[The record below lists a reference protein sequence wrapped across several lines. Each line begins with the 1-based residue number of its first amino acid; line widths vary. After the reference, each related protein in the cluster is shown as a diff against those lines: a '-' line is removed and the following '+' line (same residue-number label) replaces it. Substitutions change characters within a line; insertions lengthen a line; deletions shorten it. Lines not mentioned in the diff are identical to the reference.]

1 MAEFTAFLQRQLE
14 QIKAQNYDVKRAALK
29 GFELMPISSEIN
41 PGAETITYRSFDKTG
56 IAKVIA
62 GYADDL
68 PRADVLAKEFT
79 SRVRSVGAAY
89 GYSVQE
95 LRAAQF
101 ANQNLAGMKRSAAE
115 RANDEKLNRVAWY
128 GDTEFGLQGLL
139 SAGTGIPTG
148 TAAANAGGTS
158 TKWVDKTADEIAKDI
173 SDAVTSVIS
182 TTNGVEQP
190 DSIVLSIDLYRE
202 ISTRRLGDSGDL
214 TVLEFVQKAN
224 PMITRW
230 EWANELT
237 ASQRA
242 ANGIASFADGVMW
255 VYRYDP
261 TAFTWEIPMMFME
274 HPFEKR
280 NLEYVID
287 CESRTGGL
295 IIYYPLSMRI
305 VDGL

>member
-1 MAEFTAFLQRQLE
+1 MTEFTTFLSRQLD
-14 QIKAQNYDVKRAALK
+14 QIKAKSYDTKRAPLK
-29 GFELMPISSEIN
+29 GFDLMPISSDIN
-41 PGAETITYRSFDKTG
+41 AGAETITYRSFDKTG
-56 IAKVIA
+56 IAKIIA

-68 PRADVLAKEFT
+68 PRADVLAKEVT

-101 ANQNLAGMKRSAAE
+101 ANQNLTGMKRSAAE
-115 RANDEKLNRVAWY
+115 RANDEKLNRVVWY
-128 GDTEFGLQGLL
+128 GDSEFGLQGLL
-139 SAGTGIPTG
+139 STATGIPTG
-148 TAAANAGGTS
+148 TAANNAGGTS
-158 TKWVDKTADEIAKDI
+158 TKWADKTADEIAKDI
-173 SDAVTSVIS
+173 SDAVTNIIS

-190 DSIVLSIDLYRE
+190 DTVVLSIELHRA
-202 ISTRRLGDSGDL
+202 ISTRRIGDGDL

-224 PMITRW
+224 PMISRW

-237 ASQRA
+237 AAQRT
-242 ANGIASFADGVMW
+242 ANGVTQFDDGVMW
-255 VYRYDP
+255 VYRYDVD
-261 TAFTWEIPMMFME
+261 AFSWEIPMMFME

-287 CESRTGGL
+287 CESRTGGML
-295 IIYYPLSMRI
+295 VYYPLSMRI

>member
-14 QIKAQNYDVKRAALK
+14 QIKAQSYDVKRAPLK
-29 GFELMPISSEIN
+29 GFELMPVSSEIN

-56 IAKVIA
+56 IAKVIS

-79 SRVRSVGAAY
+79 SRVRSVGASYA
-89 GYSVQE
+89 YSVQE

-101 ANQNLAGMKRSAAE
+101 ANQNLTGMKRSAAE

-128 GDTEFGLQGLL
+128 GDSEFGLQGLL
-139 SAGTGIPTG
+139 STGTSIPTG
-148 TAAANAGGTS
+148 TAADNAGGTS
-158 TKWVDKTADEIAKDI
+158 TKWADKTADEIAKDV
-173 SDAVTSVIS
+173 SDAVTSIVS

-237 ASQRA
+237 AAQRA
-242 ANGIASFADGVMW
+242 ANGITQFDDGVMW

-261 TAFTWEIPMMFME
+261 MAFTWEIPMMFME